1 MKMGGQDIVID
12 ADAEKYFFEGT
23 EKLLEVW
30 FECTSGDD
38 RADLRL
44 IDRSDWETLLSY
56 VQCTIIS
63 QKCNSSM
70 TAYVLSESSMFI
82 TKNRFIL
89 KTCGKTTLLA
99 AVKPLLE
106 LVHQKCG
113 FDVIL
118 DVFYSHK
125 NYMRPEQQHEI
136 HRHFDD
142 EVAVLETIF
151 DDGAAYALGKINSDC
166 WYLFTIDMVGVSQPD
181 QTLEL
186 IMVEVDQDVM
196 NMFTQDYGLTASE
209 LTRKTGILDLIQGT
223 IIDDFLFNPCGY
235 SMNGILPNGC
245 YFTIHITPEPEF
257 SYVSF
262 ESNVPQESYEELIGA
277 VLDIFKPGKFQMTLF
292 ANEASCA
299 ADAHHT
305 VRGMTWCKDYR
316 RSDYQF
322 CQIKNYSL
330 VYSLF
335 TLQPPVNG

>member
-1 MKMGGQDIVID
+1 MKIEALMAD
-12 ADAEKYFFEGT
+12 ADKYFFEGT

-30 FECTSGDD
+30 FECSTGDD
-38 RADLRL
+38 RADLRI
-44 IDRSDWETLLSY
+44 IDRSEWETLLSH
-56 VQCTIIS
+56 VQCSIIS
-63 QKCNSSM
+63 QKSNAVM

-82 TKNRFIL
+82 TKKRFIL

-106 LVHQKCG
+106 LVHEKCG
-113 FDVIL
+113 FDIIL

-125 NYMRPEQQHEI
+125 NYMKPEEQHEI

-166 WYLFTIDMVGVSQPD
+166 WYLFTIDMPGVVEPD

-186 IMVEVDQDVM
+186 IMIEVDQEVM
-196 NMFTQDYGLTASE
+196 NMFTQDYGLAASE
-209 LTRKTGILDLIQGT
+209 LTRKTGITDLIEGT
-223 IIDDFLFNPCGY
+223 IIDDFLFDPCGY
-235 SMNGILPNGC
+235 SMNGILPDGS
-245 YFTIHITPEPEF
+245 YFTIHITPEAEF

-262 ESNVPQESYEELIGA
+262 ETNVPQETYEELIAA
-277 VLDIFKPGKFQMTLF
+277 VLEMFKPGKFLMTLF

-299 ADAHHT
+299 ANAHST
-305 VRGMTWCKDYR
+305 VRSGMSWCKDYR
-316 RSDYQF
+316 RCDYQF

-335 TLQPPVNG
+335 ALQPPVNG